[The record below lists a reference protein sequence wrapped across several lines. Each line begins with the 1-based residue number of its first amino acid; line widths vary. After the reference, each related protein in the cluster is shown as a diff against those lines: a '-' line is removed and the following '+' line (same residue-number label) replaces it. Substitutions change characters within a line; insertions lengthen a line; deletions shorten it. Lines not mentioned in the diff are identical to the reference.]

1 MNAEEMIAPSPTWY
15 VMFSGDAKRNH
26 LIDWISPIDFLHVNT
41 FCYDVRAERWIV
53 YDVNRGGV
61 AVKALTSSEMDWW
74 IAAMRS
80 VGARILK
87 VAWQPAKRWPLQIGM
102 WCVVAVRYAIGCK
115 SLAIRPIGL
124 YRDLL
129 KQGAEHFP

>member
-1 MNAEEMIAPSPTWY
+1 MNAADMITPSPTWY
-15 VMFSGDAKRNH
+15 VMFSGDTKRRN
-26 LIDWISPIDFLHVNT
+26 LIDWISPLDFLHVNT
-41 FCYDVRAERWIV
+41 FCYDARAGRWLI

-61 AVKALTSSEMDWW
+61 ALKAATSEEMDMW
-74 IAAMRS
+74 IGAMRS

-87 VAWQPAKRWPLQIGM
+87 VEWKERQRIPLQIGM

-129 KQGAEHFP
+129 KQGAQAFP